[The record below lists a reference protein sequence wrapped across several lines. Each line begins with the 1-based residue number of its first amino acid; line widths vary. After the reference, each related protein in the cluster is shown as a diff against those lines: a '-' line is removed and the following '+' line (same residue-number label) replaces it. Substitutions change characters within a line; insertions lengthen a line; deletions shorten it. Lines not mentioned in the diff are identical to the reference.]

1 MNLQKF
7 NKTLQATQNKKHSLL
22 KIDTAQPLTKQ
33 IIKISKYLTKTA
45 NIEDLITGEYVRI
58 STLEALNN
66 QNLSED
72 EMILIKSVFNKTN
85 VFKEIYLRRL
95 DGTLTSYSKEKSI
108 TWILRKYRSLKLK
121 NICITDLIRD
131 ELLQELN
138 ISLPKL
144 HRVDNLKVN
153 LKYVDS
159 NFSLIQS
166 GNICYYSNY
175 KQGDTKE
182 DVIKKIEMRFQSTDK
197 EYQEMQNLIAN
208 YVAKLN
214 GVVFQFNE
222 QNRLR
227 NEFSRATVTDRKKQ
241 DCSQNDE
248 ILKSM
253 DIFKNTDLEVDKDS
267 DKKQLIQFKNH
278 LQTFLNNLKANI
290 NLGYLKIRYL
300 GNYKAIGL
308 YVNALKLIAIDL
320 RDTTAV
326 VHEIGHYIDYRMTE
340 YQLSLNDD
348 FSKIIDLYITDLR
361 DKTELEKKINYYS
374 QPTEIFARAFDYYC
388 QTSGIVPQEITHAK
402 TTDYNI
408 IFDNSDLQTEII
420 NYFKKFDL
428 IKQDIKKLLP
438 GGNQEIA

>member
-7 NKTLQATQNKKHSLL
+7 NKTLQAIQNKKHSLL

-85 VFKEIYLRRL
+85 VFKEIYLHRP

-108 TWILRKYRSLKLK
+108 TWFLRKDRSLKLK

-144 HRVDNLKVN
+144 HRVDNLKIH
-153 LKYVDS
+153 LKHVDS

-166 GNICYYSNY
+166 GN
-175 KQGDTKE
+175 KGVTKE

-214 GVVFQFNE
+214 GVVFQVNE

-253 DIFKNTDLEVDKDS
+253 DIFKNTDLEVDKDI
-267 DKKQLIQFKNH
+267 DEEKLLNFKNH
-278 LQTFLNNLKANI
+278 LQTFSNNIKTNI
-290 NLGYLKIRYL
+290 SLGYFKIRYL
-300 GNYKAIGL
+300 GNYKALGL

-320 RDTTAV
+320 RDTTAL

-340 YQLSLNDD
+340 HQLSLNDD